1 MEYVVYQSVGLF
13 VANRGK
19 DSQQR
24 KLRGRNAE
32 PCGKLVC
39 TLFCGIGMLFYPVGF
54 FAYKAV
60 YPLLGKSVRGFYDKR
75 AVLVN
80 ADGQGF
86 AFTADKLVVRR
97 KIISL

>member
-13 VANRGK
+13 VANRSTA
-19 DSQQR
+19 SQQR

-60 YPLLGKSVRGFYDKR
+60 YPLLGKSVGGFYDKS

-80 ADGQGF
+80 ADGKGF
-86 AFTADKLVVRR
+86 SFAADKLVVSR